1 MKKGFKIADVV
12 LALVLLAGTLAFSIV
27 TMFSVKAMAREQ
39 GRTTARLAKLEQWN
53 PYDPD
58 DPGYGDSDTSED
70 DVVIAGEYTI
80 RSTAAI
86 SDAYLSGDSSAL
98 SAKDRETLTMASDIL
113 DEIITD
119 GMTDYEK
126 ELAVYEW
133 MVTNLAHDSGA
144 LIIIPETGEDS
155 DNPYGVLK
163 YHNAV
168 CVGYATTFRLF
179 MQMLEIPCKV
189 VHNDD
194 LFHSWDLVQLDGHWY
209 HVDVYADV
217 GETGHAALNLPDE
230 VRMQQQSWDTD
241 YFPAADSLE
250 YNYCWQNRRT
260 VDDVYSIPAAVR
272 QAMDEGVD
280 GFALAFPDGIS
291 DSDAMLAQQMLY
303 ALDNALMNNYTEGMP
318 TAIREQNWTTDD
330 DGNYC
335 VLISFSY
342 NVEDPYYPEPAD
354 PEAVEKAEEALQDAF
369 GDLFDVP
376 MEYEYDEPPYDRG
389 DYEFDYGDEYGNM
402 IDDGVI
408 TWGVPRG

>member
-1 MKKGFKIADVV
+1 MKKGFKITAVV
-12 LALVLLAGTLAFSIV
+12 LALLLLAGTLAFSV
-27 TMFSVKAMAREQ
+27 STMLSVKAMAQEQ
-39 GRTTARLAKLEQWN
+39 AEALKRMEEYQSD
-53 PYDPD
+53 PHDPD
-58 DPGYGDSDTSED
+58 DPAEEHATAED
-70 DVVIAGEYTI
+70 GVVIAEEYVI
-80 RSTAAI
+80 RPTTAI

-98 SAKDRETLTMASDIL
+98 NAKEKETLEMASKIL

-119 GMTDYEK
+119 GMSDYEK

-133 MVTNLAHDSGA
+133 MVSNLAYDSGA
-144 LIIIPETGEDS
+144 LVVIPETDEDS

-354 PEAVEKAEEALQDAF
+354 PEAVEKS
-369 GDLFDVP
+369 
-376 MEYEYDEPPYDRG
+376 RG
-389 DYEFDYGDEYGNM
+389 GTAGC
-402 IDDGVI
+402 IRRSVRRAHGVRI
-408 TWGVPRG
+408 RRAPL